1 MIKKKLGQVKCS
13 QNSVFHGEIE
23 PFQKKN
29 LKVLKHLL
37 VKSKVPTSTSILG
50 QQHIFNDIMWKPMD
64 TAFQNTLIFYQYLS
78 YIM

>member
-29 LKVLKHLL
+29 LK
-37 VKSKVPTSTSILG
+37 S
-50 QQHIFNDIMWKPMD
+50 
-64 TAFQNTLIFYQYLS
+64 
-78 YIM
+78 